1 MSWTSLKMISLGS
14 LLLFGERP
22 LCAGGSP
29 CVSEN
34 EANQRLERF
43 HKNRPGPWVPRK
55 DHRTTCEDVARLL
68 ESEDVASQLKGE
80 HMTRSV
86 SPWRYRIDSNINR
99 SPAEIP
105 MAECLCKGC
114 ILEHKET
121 HDYNSVSVT
130 THIKVLYKIP
140 CPDDPGKYLM
150 KHEYF
155 EVSVGCICVEPKR
168 SS

>member
-1 MSWTSLKMISLGS
+1 MTISLGS

-22 LCAGGSP
+22 LCAGGSQ
-29 CVSEN
+29 CVSED

-43 HKNRPGPWVPRK
+43 HKNRPTPTFT
-55 DHRTTCEDVARLL
+55 DHQTTCEKVRQLF
-68 ESEDVASQLKGE
+68 EDVAPQLKGE
-80 HMTRSV
+80 HMRQRSV
-86 SPWRYRIDSNINR
+86 SPWRYRIDHNINR
-99 SPAEIP
+99 SPADIA

-114 ILEHKET
+114 ILEQKET

-130 THIKVLYKIP
+130 THIKVLYKNP

-155 EVSVGCICVEPKR
+155 KVSVGCICVEPKR